1 MKVSVIIPFYKVAP
15 FIRRCAVSL
24 LEQTLGEVEFIFV
37 DDASPD
43 ESRAI
48 LEEEIRNHPDRNARI
63 LTHEVNKGLPA
74 ARNTGLAAAT
84 GDFIYHCDSD
94 DWVEKDMLEK
104 MYEAAGS
111 TGADFIYCDF
121 FLNFGEKERYMVTP
135 DYTEPDRMI
144 KEGFLAGLMKYN
156 VWNKMARRELYLSS
170 GIRFPDGHGMGED
183 MTMILLGTKAR
194 KVTAVHQALY
204 HYVKLNSNAFSNTFS
219 QRHLDDILFNTK
231 RTLNGLE
238 DWETEEKDLYL
249 NLFKLNVKLPL
260 LLSGDRAQYGIWKEW
275 FPESDPYIMKNK
287 HLPFRTRLVQ
297 WFAAHGLFP
306 AVDLYRFLVDKVFY
320 KLLYR

>member
-43 ESRAI
+43 ESRSI

-111 TGADFIYCDF
+111 TGADFI
-121 FLNFGEKERYMVTP
+121 
-135 DYTEPDRMI
+135 
-144 KEGFLAGLMKYN
+144 
-156 VWNKMARRELYLSS
+156 
-170 GIRFPDGHGMGED
+170 
-183 MTMILLGTKAR
+183 
-194 KVTAVHQALY
+194 
-204 HYVKLNSNAFSNTFS
+204 
-219 QRHLDDILFNTK
+219 
-231 RTLNGLE
+231 
-238 DWETEEKDLYL
+238 
-249 NLFKLNVKLPL
+249 
-260 LLSGDRAQYGIWKEW
+260 
-275 FPESDPYIMKNK
+275 
-287 HLPFRTRLVQ
+287 
-297 WFAAHGLFP
+297 
-306 AVDLYRFLVDKVFY
+306 
-320 KLLYR
+320 